1 MATAAPRFT
10 IAFKVPELEE
20 QFFRADVRLQ
30 PIVRAAAEYLSERGK
45 TLTITCVFRDAATQ
59 AKYRAEAARLGRRM
73 PVTSPHEDGRA
84 VDIRTRDLDAATIKS
99 LVTKL
104 NREFP
109 YAPFG
114 SATAKY
120 PTALYHDVGQGAHI
134 HIQVRPPFR
143 PPAEA
148 AANT

>member
-1 MATAAPRFT
+1 MAGAAPKFT
-10 IAFKVPELEE
+10 IAFKVPELED
-20 QFFRADVRLQ
+20 QLFRADVRLQ
-30 PIVRAAAEYLSERGK
+30 PVIRAAAEYLSERGK
-45 TLTITCVFRDAATQ
+45 TLTITCVFRDAETQ
-59 AKYRAEAARLGRRM
+59 ARYRAEAIRLGRQE
-73 PVTSPHEDGRA
+73 PVKSPHEDGRA

-114 SATAKY
+114 SPAARY

-143 PPAEA
+143 PPERH
-148 AANT
+148 